1 MEFKIDKSLPICPQ
15 ICDQISACIATG
27 EFPPDSKLLSVRE
40 VAIKAGVNPNTVQK
54 SFEQLE
60 SQGLIYSIRGSGWFV
75 GNNSQH
81 AKMQI
86 DSLAKIKTK
95 AYITSMSQLGFNKDD
110 IINYIKEWDK

>member
-1 MEFKIDKSLPICPQ
+1 MEFKIDKSIPICPQ
-15 ICDQISACIATG
+15 ICDQISASIASG
-27 EFPPDSKLLSVRE
+27 EFPPDSKLLSVRD

-60 SQGLIYSIRGSGWFV
+60 AQGLIYSIRGSGWFV
-75 GNNSQH
+75 GNNAQH

-95 AYITSMSQLGFNKDD
+95 AYFSSMTQLGFSEEE
-110 IINYIKEWDK
+110 IFNYIKEWNK

>member
-1 MEFKIDKSLPICPQ
+1 MEFKIDKSIPICPQ
-15 ICDQISACIATG
+15 ICDQIASSIASG
-27 EFPPDSKLLSVRE
+27 EFLQNTKLLSVLE

-75 GNNSQH
+75 GDNAYYAQ
-81 AKMQI
+81 KQI

-95 AYITSMSQLGFNKDD
+95 SYIISMTQLGFSEDE
-110 IINYIKEWDK
+110 IINYIKEWNK